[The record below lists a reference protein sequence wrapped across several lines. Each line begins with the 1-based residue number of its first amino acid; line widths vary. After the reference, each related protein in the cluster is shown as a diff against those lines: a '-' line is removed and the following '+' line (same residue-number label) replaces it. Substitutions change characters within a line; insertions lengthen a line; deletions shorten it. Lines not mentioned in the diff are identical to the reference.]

1 MKRIGILGLALVV
14 AATAQAETPEQ
25 RNAALAQNWETLQ
38 QYYPARARKAGEQ
51 GLVGFNIRIDKDG
64 QPTNCEVTHSSG
76 YRHLD
81 DETCQLVLIH
91 AKFKPMKDA
100 QGHKMDFATEGV
112 VNWQIPGASG
122 PSVPLAP
129 GAVTLANSPEKM
141 ICKRNVKIGTLA
153 GFERTCMTKREWQR
167 MTDEMKEPYD
177 EWQGKKGMSRCI
189 SIGNDGQPCVG
200 E

>member
-25 RNAALAQNWETLQ
+25 RNARLAQNWETLQ

-76 YRHLD
+76 FRHLD

-100 QGHKMDFATEGV
+100 QGHKINFETEGV

-129 GAVTLANSPEKM
+129 VAVTMANAPEKM

-153 GFERTCMTKREWQR
+153 GSERTCMTKRDWER
-167 MTDEMKEPYD
+167 MSDEMMAPYE
-177 EWQGKKGMSRCI
+177 EWQGSKGFTQC
-189 SIGNDGQPCVG
+189 NPAAQDC
-200 E
+200 

>member
-1 MKRIGILGLALVV
+1 MKAIGILGLALVV
-14 AATAQAETPEQ
+14 AATAQAETPAE
-25 RNAALAQNWETLQ
+25 RTARLAQNWDTLQ

-76 YRHLD
+76 FRHLD

-100 QGHKMDFATEGV
+100 QGRKINFVTEGV

-122 PSVPLAP
+122 PTVPLAP
-129 GAVTLANSPEKM
+129 VAVTLANAPEKM

-153 GFERTCMTKREWQR
+153 GGERTCMTKRDWER
-167 MTDEMKEPYD
+167 MSDEMMAPYG
-177 EWQGKKGMSRCI
+177 EWQGAKGFTQCNPR
-189 SIGNDGQPCVG
+189 DGTC
-200 E
+200 